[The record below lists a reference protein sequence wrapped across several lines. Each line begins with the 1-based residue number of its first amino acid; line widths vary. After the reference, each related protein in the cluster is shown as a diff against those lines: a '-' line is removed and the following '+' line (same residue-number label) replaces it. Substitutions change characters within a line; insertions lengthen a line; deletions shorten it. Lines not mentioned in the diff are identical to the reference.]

1 MQTFHTPKTEYPRR
15 GWVVF
20 VEVLADVERARHE
33 RFGEGVIDDWE
44 GVDLGMEVVAMGDS
58 LGLVRWVGTWGLG

>member
-1 MQTFHTPKTEYPRR
+1 M
-15 GWVVF
+15 F